1 MTTRDLQ
8 GFNNAI
14 LDTFNIMRIST
25 RQKLVGSAS
34 VLGNVIT
41 NDYDLNEMVQ
51 GQSIKKLQQMFIQ
64 KFASIHNSP
73 THWIIDFKCGEYNEE
88 PIRWD
93 VKELKRGYKNI
104 GGSRVLRFVDCLVQ
118 SDTKTKLDVV
128 VLLNNRFV
136 EVSELYYISVNG
148 KANFSTDDFKI
159 ETVIKELSD
168 DMNELIAEKNYFKA
182 LKREYRILSI
192 LKRDTS
198 RQDMLTDLFNGKYGY
213 LYYAIS
219 QLKTLVYMKE
229 QTFRKV
235 PDEIFLL
242 VQQNIK
248 DDISRVLNYAY
259 ASKQLD
265 GHITVGVIEGIIS
278 YLTQYLNYRI
288 KKYIVGQYK

>member
-1 MTTRDLQ
+1 
-8 GFNNAI
+8 
-14 LDTFNIMRIST
+14 
-25 RQKLVGSAS
+25 
-34 VLGNVIT
+34 
-41 NDYDLNEMVQ
+41 
-51 GQSIKKLQQMFIQ
+51 MFIR
-64 KFASIHNSP
+64 KFGTIYNSP
-73 THWIIDFKCGEYNEE
+73 THWIIDFKCGEHNDE

-93 VKELKRGYKNI
+93 LNDLKRGYKNI
-104 GGSRVLRFVDCLVQ
+104 GGSRVRFVDCLVQ
-118 SDTKTKLDVV
+118 SNTKTKLDVV
-128 VLLNNRFV
+128 LLLNNRFV
-136 EVSELYYISVNG
+136 EVSELYYIGIDG

-159 ETVIKELSD
+159 QNVVQELST

-219 QLKTLVYMKE
+219 SLKTLVIMKE

-235 PDEIFLL
+235 ANEIFLN

-259 ASKQLD
+259 ASKKLD
-265 GHITVGVIEGIIS
+265 GHITVGVIEGIIE

-288 KKYIVGQYK
+288 KKYIVDIV